1 MPPEVRAAVPVMR
14 PLKLPVVAETEPPLR
29 FVAVVAVDALPERA
43 AVIVPAEKLPDASR
57 ATIAVAV
64 FALVALL
71 VIVMA
76 PVAVFTLIPVP
87 LAASDSTPVF
97 VIVTAAEPLNEVPF
111 NPDPI
116 VSAFVV
122 FAVTTME
129 PPSDTALPLMVT
141 DEFVSDPLAMLVS
154 VLLAPL
160 IVLFVSVSVVAR
172 PTRLSVAAGKVRTP
186 EATAATTMLVDPD
199 VAPAIVKPPEPM
211 AGVTSDGDV
220 ANTRAPLPVSSGTA
234 ARRLAEEGVARNVA
248 TPVPNPLTP
257 VEIGT
262 PVKLAP
268 DPLKVPAAIVPL
280 AVMAATLL
288 NE

>member
-1 MPPEVRAAVPVMR
+1 MR

-29 FVAVVAVDALPERA
+29 FVAVDAVEALPERA
-43 AVIVPAEKLPDASR
+43 AVIVPAEKFPDASR
-57 ATIAVAV
+57 ATIAEAV

-71 VIVMA
+71 VIVTA
-76 PVAVFTLIPVP
+76 PVAAFTLIPVP
-87 LAASDSTPVF
+87 LVASDKTPVF
-97 VIVTAAEPLNEVPF
+97 AIVTAEEPLKEVPLK
-111 NPDPI
+111 PVPI
-116 VSAFVV
+116 VRAFVV
-122 FAVTTME
+122 VAVTTME

-172 PTRLSVAAGKVRTP
+172 PTSVSVAAGKVRTP
-186 EATAATTMLVDPD
+186 EAAAVATMLVDPE

-211 AGVTSDGDV
+211 AGVTSAGDV
-220 ANTRAPLPVSSGTA
+220 AKTSAPLPVSSVTT
-234 ARRLAEEGVARNVA
+234 ARRLAEVGVARNVA
-248 TPVPNPLTP
+248 TPVPNPLIP
-257 VEIGT
+257 VAIGT

-280 AVMAATLL
+280 AVMAETLF